1 MLRLATFLLVTAPLA
16 IAHACPPSVALTGD
30 AALVRTIRD
39 LLSAR
44 GIAAPTT
51 RCPAVRA
58 RVERRG
64 AQLVVDG
71 DGPDGAPIERAVG
84 EPATAASVIE
94 SWARSDVAAPLLAIR
109 AVPVLA
115 VSAETAPAAPPTARG
130 IQLFAAAETSFA
142 SDGTTWQGLQLG
154 ACIMLGPICVATRL
168 RGGKMISQPERL
180 AAFARHGVE
189 VYLGIDV
196 PIALGR
202 ARLTPGFAAGYGGVF
217 TRFRTDDDK
226 VGIES
231 HGPRAE
237 VHAALSVPLTSHVA
251 LDLTAA
257 GTLTQ
262 ATEVENHGSQAP
274 DPAVMFPG
282 EPRALVRFA
291 FGVRYGAL

>member
-1 MLRLATFLLVTAPLA
+1 VLRLATFLLVSAPFA

-30 AALVRTIRD
+30 DALVQTIRD
-39 LLSAR
+39 LLAAR

-58 RVERRG
+58 RIERRG

-71 DGPDGAPIERAVG
+71 DGPDGAPIERSVD

-109 AVPVLA
+109 AVPVL
-115 VSAETAPAAPPTARG
+115 VVNAETAPAPRPAARG

-142 SDGTTWQGLQLG
+142 SDGTTWQGLELG
-154 ACIMLGPICVATRL
+154 ACIMIGPICVATRL

-196 PIALGR
+196 PIVVGR

-217 TRFRTDDDK
+217 TRLKTDEEK
-226 VGIES
+226 VGIEV

-237 VHAALSVPLTSHVA
+237 VHAVLSVPLTSHIA
-251 LDLTAA
+251 LDLSAA

-262 ATEVENHGSQAP
+262 AAEVENSRPGTP
-274 DPAVMFPG
+274 DPAVVFPD

-291 FGVRYGAL
+291 IGVRYGAL